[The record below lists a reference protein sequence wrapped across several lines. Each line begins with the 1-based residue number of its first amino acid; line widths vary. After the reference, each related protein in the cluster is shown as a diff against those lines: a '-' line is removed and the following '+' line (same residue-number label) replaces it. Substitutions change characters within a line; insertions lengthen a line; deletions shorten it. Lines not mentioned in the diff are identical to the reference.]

1 MSETDRHWGL
11 ILAGIAAFGFSFKA
25 ILIKL
30 AYPYGIDAVTLL
42 ALRMSFALPIFL
54 YVGLAASMKLSPL
67 MARDWGMVVVL
78 GLFGYYGASIL
89 DFFGLVLFGGKEEF
103 LLC

>member
-42 ALRMSFALPIFL
+42 ALRMSFALPICL
-54 YVGLAASMKLSPL
+54 
-67 MARDWGMVVVL
+67 
-78 GLFGYYGASIL
+78 
-89 DFFGLVLFGGKEEF
+89 
-103 LLC
+103 